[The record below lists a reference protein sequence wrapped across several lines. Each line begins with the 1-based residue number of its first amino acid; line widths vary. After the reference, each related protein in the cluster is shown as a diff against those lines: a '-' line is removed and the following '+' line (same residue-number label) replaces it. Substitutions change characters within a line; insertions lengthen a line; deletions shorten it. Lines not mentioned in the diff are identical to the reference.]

1 MKKTLLLLVL
11 LCSLSLSAMAQTKWV
26 DATTL
31 NICGHTLRNAENPYS
46 RFDSKPFGYT
56 NKIMIRYATY
66 STGMYVMFKTNSSKV
81 AVNWVNT
88 HTKVRDNITGIAQLG
103 VDLYVKEGKNWRF
116 CQVGRLSTKPGA
128 HEHKWTIVRNM
139 EKTEKEFMLYLP
151 LWSEVKS
158 LHIGVDEDA
167 TIEAI
172 PSPYKH
178 RVVTYGS
185 STMHGASPSRPGM
198 AMLSRM
204 SRHLG
209 IEFTNFCFSG
219 QCKMD
224 PESASVL
231 EQVET
236 DAILCYCFGN
246 PSVKQIDER
255 VDNWAARL
263 VKAHPGKPIIFLRL
277 FHEADRQYDM
287 KKRNR
292 HIQKTE
298 LINRKMKAITKQ
310 YKDVYYLSV
319 DYAFGTDWEDT
330 IDMSHPNDLGF
341 DRLLKSYEPK
351 IAKVLKKY
359 GIKPNKK

>member
-81 AVNWVNT
+81 VAKWVNT
-88 HTKVRDNITGIAQLG
+88 HNKVRDNMTPIVQLG
-103 VDLYVKEGKNWRF
+103 VDLYVKEGKTWRF
-116 CQVGRLSTKPGA
+116 CQVGRLSSKSGA
-128 HEHKWTIVRNM
+128 YKHQSTIIRNM

-351 IAKVLKKY
+351 IAKILKKY
-359 GIKPNKK
+359 GIKPTKQ